1 MKTLTFYLNQEN
13 IIYFFNSEK
22 GVINKKDAAPLL
34 EKLKGGVLNVIVSK
48 PEMIFRRIEVPFT
61 SVNKVML
68 ILPQELE
75 ELLPESPS
83 NFYYHFEFYRMS
95 GGKTSVNIYAIKD
108 TIYHYWQDIAKKQKL
123 KLFFFS
129 DATIFTSVLNQQT
142 SKKNYIG
149 IYALQDYV
157 LVNVIEK
164 GQLIGSYSFADKQTG
179 KMKDMLKTIL
189 SVQESFL
196 FFLGHEEVKN
206 ELRDIL
212 RDAQDVKCLL
222 DIDKSFFFPCI
233 VNNNAYRIKP
243 LNLRKLTVKEKV
255 PVSIFFYFFFFVVV
269 SILSFSPYFRLS
281 EKEKYR
287 DDIIRQMKET
297 FRIACPDVTRI
308 VDPLVQIK
316 EKIAEKTTRL
326 DTISGYP
333 SVLKVMADVTSLFP
347 ETIDVEI
354 EQFTIASNNVTIV
367 GRIESLKALE
377 EVKNKVSASKKF
389 NNMTIG
395 AISFDEK
402 NRVSFNMTLGIIE
415 HE

>member
-1 MKTLTFYLNQEN
+1 
-13 IIYFFNSEK
+13 
-22 GVINKKDAAPLL
+22 
-34 EKLKGGVLNVIVSK
+34 
-48 PEMIFRRIEVPFT
+48 
-61 SVNKVML
+61 
-68 ILPQELE
+68 
-75 ELLPESPS
+75 
-83 NFYYHFEFYRMS
+83 
-95 GGKTSVNIYAIKD
+95 
-108 TIYHYWQDIAKKQKL
+108 
-123 KLFFFS
+123 
-129 DATIFTSVLNQQT
+129 
-142 SKKNYIG
+142 
-149 IYALQDYV
+149 
-157 LVNVIEK
+157 
-164 GQLIGSYSFADKQTG
+164 
-179 KMKDMLKTIL
+179 
-189 SVQESFL
+189 
-196 FFLGHEEVKN
+196 
-206 ELRDIL
+206 
-212 RDAQDVKCLL
+212 
-222 DIDKSFFFPCI
+222 
-233 VNNNAYRIKP
+233 
-243 LNLRKLTVKEKV
+243 
-255 PVSIFFYFFFFVVV
+255 
-269 SILSFSPYFRLS
+269 
-281 EKEKYR
+281 
-287 DDIIRQMKET
+287 MKET